1 MSLDVALLMAGA
13 KERGELEKRVTT
25 LITEIQN
32 AGEYTFSIVSP
43 EQNLCLIY
51 CFLSLLCCAGN
62 IILFVDEAHILAQY
76 SAVGHGNKGSGLDI
90 ANLFK
95 PSLGR
100 GQLQVRI
107 CSFSFHW

>member
-1 MSLDVALLMAGA
+1 M
-13 KERGELEKRVTT
+13 
-25 LITEIQN
+25 
-32 AGEYTFSIVSP
+32 
-43 EQNLCLIY
+43 
-51 CFLSLLCCAGN
+51 LCCAGN

-107 CSFSFHW
+107 CSLSFLYSCILQGIVTGLVLIISSLRIVTPKRVVQWE